1 MEIIKSRKKEKF
13 IENASKEALKSPMLF
28 RHGCVAVYGGK
39 QIASGYNY
47 HRTYSKDKS
56 ILKDYTCSMH
66 AEIDCIRKIKNSRF
80 KNKLKNICLYVVQI
94 NKDCEFKN
102 SQPCSTCTVV
112 LKDNNIKK
120 VYYTVTDFSGTGF
133 SLVCCKI
140 DNIVPKDTF
149 GTTFLKSTLPRRK

>member
-80 KNKLKNICLYVVQI
+80 KNKLKNIYSQLWRFTFCNV
-94 NKDCEFKN
+94 FK
-102 SQPCSTCTVV
+102 QT
-112 LKDNNIKK
+112 
-120 VYYTVTDFSGTGF
+120 
-133 SLVCCKI
+133 
-140 DNIVPKDTF
+140 
-149 GTTFLKSTLPRRK
+149 LKSKLYF